1 MTESFSLVL
10 PVPKALTPSEEIP
23 LLELACARDA
33 GPDYVLKL
41 AHLLHASHRDDEVIA
56 LLSGRALAPA
66 QEHAGHMLLGLAHL
80 GRNRT
85 GDAAAAGRSL
95 ERAVGS
101 APGRRPRATAL
112 SELGKSHVLL
122 GQDGPARDTL
132 TAALAEDWRAPYAF
146 SRMTRLDLHERRDR
160 DLLDL
165 ADSALAN
172 GCADSSVLAG
182 RYLALSGLSQTEAAA
197 HVEAMGDF
205 LWEGM
210 LETPDGWPSLAAFNA
225 ALAEELVGHSGRK
238 RPRQGSETGARWRI
252 DDLWLHRSHI
262 VPVLMTTLKARIEQA
277 VAALMY
283 RDHLWC
289 RARPANA
296 LLHAWSMTTH
306 DDGFDAWHM
315 HVRGWM
321 SGVYY
326 VQVPDH
332 PDDPLS
338 GCIEFG
344 CPEIPGLDRTFMGA
358 RRRIQP
364 RPGQL
369 LLFPSHLHHRTYPT
383 ASSERRISVAFDV
396 VPLRPQGSEPA

>member
-10 PVPKALTPSEEIP
+10 PEPKALTPSEEIP

-33 GPDYVLKL
+33 GSDYVLKL

-56 LLSGRALAPA
+56 ILSGRALAPA

-80 GRNRT
+80 GRNRA
-85 GDAAAAGRSL
+85 GDAAAAGRNL

-101 APGRRPRATAL
+101 APGRRSRATAL

-122 GQDGPARDTL
+122 GQDGPARDRL
-132 TAALAEDWRAPYAF
+132 TSALAEDWRAPYAF

-160 DLLDL
+160 ELLQL
-165 ADSALAN
+165 ADDALAN

-197 HVEAMGDF
+197 DAEAMGDF
-205 LWEGM
+205 LLEGM
-210 LETPDGWPSLAAFNA
+210 LETPDGWSSLAAFNA
-225 ALAEELVGHSGRK
+225 ALAEELVGHPGRK
-238 RPRQGSETGARWRI
+238 RPRQGGETGARWRI
-252 DDLWLHRSHI
+252 DDLWLHRSRI
-262 VPVLMTTLKARIEQA
+262 VPALMTTLKARIEQA

-289 RARPANA
+289 RARPAEA

-306 DDGFDAWHM
+306 GDGFDAWHM

-332 PDDPLS
+332 PDDPIS

-344 CPEIPGLDRTFMGA
+344 CPEIPGLDRTFSGA

-396 VPLRPQGSEPA
+396 VPLRPQGSEPE

>member
-1 MTESFSLVL
+1 MTEPFSLAL
-10 PVPKALTPSEEIP
+10 PAPKALTPSEEIP
-23 LLELACARDA
+23 LLKLACARDA

-41 AHLLHASHRDDEVIA
+41 AHLLHASHRDEEVIA
-56 LLSGRALAPA
+56 LLSGGALLPA

-80 GRNRT
+80 GRNHD
-85 GDAAAAGRSL
+85 GDATAARLNL
-95 ERAVGS
+95 ERAVDL
-101 APGRRPRATAL
+101 APGQRSRARAL
-112 SELGKSHVLL
+112 SELGKSHALL
-122 GQDGPARDTL
+122 GQGGPARDML
-132 TAALAEDWRAPYAF
+132 TSALAEDWRAPYAF

-160 DLLDL
+160 ELFDLTD
-165 ADSALAN
+165 AAIAN

-182 RYLALSGLSQTEAAA
+182 RYLALSGLSQTDAAA
-197 HVEAMGDF
+197 AIEAMGDF
-205 LWEGM
+205 LWEGT
-210 LETPDGWPSLAAFNA
+210 LETPDGWSSLAAFNA
-225 ALAEELVGHSGRK
+225 ALAEELVGHPGRK

-252 DDLWLHRSHI
+252 DDLWLDRSRV
-262 VPVLMTTLKARIEQA
+262 VPALMTTLQARIEQA
-277 VAALMY
+277 VAALTD

-289 RARPANA
+289 RARPAGA

-326 VQVPDH
+326 VQVPEH
-332 PDDPLS
+332 PDDPIS

-344 CPEIPGLDRTFMGA
+344 CPELPGLDRSFGGA

-369 LLFPSHLHHRTYPT
+369 LLFPSHLHHRTHPT
-383 ASSERRISVAFDV
+383 ASSDRRISVAFDV
-396 VPLRPQGSEPA
+396 MPLRPLGNGPE